1 MRKKGMP
8 ERDEIVLCEITKI
21 NPNSAYARLLEYER
35 SGMIHVS
42 EVAKRWVRDIREFV
56 KERQLVACKVIGIDG
71 DYISLSIK
79 RLNKNQADRKFQDY
93 KRERN
98 AQKFLEQIAKQ
109 FGMSLEQAYEEI
121 GYELDDKFGGMHRT
135 FEIALSNPE
144 LLVEK
149 GIVKKWADAIIDIA
163 RKSFVEKTYEVKA
176 RLSLTTPAPD
186 GVELIKKTLSA
197 VSGKDLE
204 VRYISAPVY
213 QVVGTGKN
221 IRKLRETVEAA
232 CSEAAAAVNAA
243 GGEGSFVLEGK
254 G

>member
-8 ERDEIVLCEITKI
+8 QRDEIVLCEITKI

-42 EVAKRWVRDIREFV
+42 EVAKRWVRNIREFV

-98 AQKFLEQIAKQ
+98 AEKFLEQIAKQ
-109 FGMSLEQAYEEI
+109 FGMTLEQAYEEV

-149 GIVKKWADAIIDIA
+149 GIIKKWADAIIDIA

-176 RLSLTTPAPD
+176 ILTLTTPAQD
-186 GVELIKKTLSA
+186 GVETIKKVLHA
-197 VSGKDLE
+197 VAENDLQ
-204 VRYISAPVY
+204 VRYISAPNY
-213 QVVGTGKN
+213 QVVGSGKN
-221 IRKLRETVEAA
+221 IRKLRENLEAA
-232 CSEAAAAVNAA
+232 CTQAVVSIETA